1 MSLKKKPDKSIIILV
16 IIVVIVI
23 VTSTFAYLQLR
34 TDLFTEAIKSGE
46 PISILFAFGGDQDY
60 RFFELFLYHPDT
72 HKGAIVFIP
81 ANLGLIIE
89 SLKRVDRIDVLYR
102 PNNFTDLKRKTEEIT
117 GTEIS
122 FVIDLQEENIIAL
135 VDLIGGLELFI
146 PNPVDLNNQGI
157 RTLLPSGSVVLSGD
171 KIKSYI
177 SYRDSLEA
185 DIDWIGRKQKFLQT
199 LLKKIGEK
207 HSFLLHKETF
217 PYVKNLFKASMSSK
231 ALASFIKQIENLDTE
246 RIIFQRVLGST
257 RVVDQQELLFPH
269 FDGQLLKE
277 TIKQTMET
285 ITSYEMLAEE
295 NLSLSLEVLN
305 GTSVTGL
312 ARRAANVFQSFGYD
326 IVSVANADNDQYM
339 KTVILDRKGKLEA
352 VQRVASFIRCER
364 IFSRVDNGGDF
375 SVDVTIILGKDFDGR
390 YCKE

>member
-1 MSLKKKPDKSIIILV
+1 MSLKKKLDKSILV
-16 IIVVIVI
+16 LIFIVIVVIV
-23 VTSTFAYLQLR
+23 TTTFAYLQLR
-34 TDLFTEAIKSGE
+34 TDLFTEALKSGE
-46 PISILFAFGGDQDY
+46 PISILFALSGDQSY
-60 RFFELFLYHPDT
+60 RFFELFIYHPDT
-72 HKGAIVFIP
+72 HKAAIVFIP

-89 SLKRVDRIDVLYR
+89 SLKRIDRIDTLYR
-102 PNNFTDLKRKTEEIT
+102 PNNLTDLKRKTEEVT
-117 GTEIS
+117 GVEIS
-122 FVIDLQEENIIAL
+122 FVVDLQEENIIAL
-135 VDLIGGLELFI
+135 VDLLGGLELFI
-146 PNPVDLNNQGI
+146 PNPVDLNTQGI

-185 DIDWIGRKQKFLQT
+185 DIDWVGRKQKFLQV

-207 HSFLLHKETF
+207 HPFLLHKDTF
-217 PYVKNLFKASMSSK
+217 PYLQNFFKTSMGSK
-231 ALASFIKQIENLDTE
+231 ALASFIMQIENLDTE

-285 ITSYEMLAEE
+285 IASSEMLAEE
-295 NLSLSLEVLN
+295 ELSLSLEVLN

-352 VQRVASFIRCER
+352 AQRIAELIRCNR
-364 IFSRVDNGGDF
+364 IFSRVENDGDF
-375 SVDVTIILGKDFDGR
+375 LVDITIILGKDFDGR